1 MKIDIYKA
9 SLITNYKRKKEKQ
22 VCSEKNGT
30 KNRGSQDTIEN
41 EKIEKEKKFRLFQ
54 KHRTKEVCSSGGCC
68 RHYMDSLI
76 KCSCSE
82 HVKRKT
88 TLKYDNEQCIK

>member
-41 EKIEKEKKFRLFQ
+41 EKIKKRNSDYFRNTGQKKFV
-54 KHRTKEVCSSGGCC
+54 HREAVVDIIWTA
-68 RHYMDSLI
+68 
-76 KCSCSE
+76 
-82 HVKRKT
+82 
-88 TLKYDNEQCIK
+88 

>member
-76 KCSCSE
+76 KCFMFRTCKKKD
-82 HVKRKT
+82 HAKVR
-88 TLKYDNEQCIK
+88 